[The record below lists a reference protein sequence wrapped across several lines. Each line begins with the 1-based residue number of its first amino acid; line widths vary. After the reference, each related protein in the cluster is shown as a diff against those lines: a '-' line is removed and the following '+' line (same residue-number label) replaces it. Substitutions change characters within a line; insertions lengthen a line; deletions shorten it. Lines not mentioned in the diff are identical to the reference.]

1 MVVLWQHK
9 KLCGLMVT
17 PSLAQARLTLTRR
30 GKVHAKLTQQRP
42 WHRRQQRLSH
52 VALAQAFTSLATMLE
67 VGMALD
73 QALVLLAENN
83 KNLWHR
89 ALWLTVTEHV
99 QQGLGFTDCLKRFH
113 SLFTQHMLACLH
125 AGEVS
130 GQLVTVLK
138 QIAHYCQR
146 QAATR
151 SQILKALL
159 YPMAVLLIGCGV
171 VVVLCVWV
179 MPSIQSMFDRF
190 DAALPWLTQAIVSS
204 STFLQQYGGYV
215 GMGIVTLLLSIKTL
229 YRRWPGF
236 AVLTMK
242 TLLRLP
248 VINTVITTQH
258 ALQMSQLLAMTLAI
272 GMPLHEGLNL
282 VKHAMSSLL
291 YRRFV
296 GGIQQQVQNGVMF
309 SQAISANMP
318 LPLFFRQMVQLGES
332 TGNLAGLMKQAAQTL
347 EGELETTLA
356 MCTTLLEPLLMASM
370 GGLIGTV
377 VIGMYLPVFS
387 MGNVL

>member
-9 KLCGLMVT
+9 KQCGLVEA
-17 PSLAQARLTLTRR
+17 PSLAQARLILTRQ

-52 VALAQAFTSLATMLE
+52 VALAQAFTSLATMLD

-73 QALVLLAENN
+73 QALVLLAENH
-83 KNLWHR
+83 KNIWHR
-89 ALWLTVTEHV
+89 ALWFTVTEHI
-99 QQGLGFTDCLKRFH
+99 QQGLGLADSLKRFAYH
-113 SLFTQHMLACLH
+113 FSQHTLACLH

-138 QIAHYCQR
+138 QLAHYCQR

-190 DAALPWLTQAIVSS
+190 DAALPWLTQAIVTC

-215 GMGIVTLLLSIKTL
+215 GIGIVTLVLGLKIL
-229 YRRWPGF
+229 YRRWPSF
-236 AVLTMK
+236 AVFIIKVM
-242 TLLRLP
+242 LRLP
-248 VINTVITTQH
+248 VVKDVIYTQH
-258 ALQMSQLLAMTLAI
+258 AVHMSQLLAMTLAI

-282 VKHAMSSLL
+282 VKNAMPSLL

-296 GGIQQQVQNGVMF
+296 GDIQRQVQNGVMF
-309 SQAISANMP
+309 SQAIPTKMP
-318 LPLFFRQMVQLGES
+318 LPILFRQMVQLGES
-332 TGNLAGLMKQAAQTL
+332 TGNLEGLMQQAAETL
-347 EGELETTLA
+347 EDELETTLA
-356 MCTTLLEPLLMASM
+356 MCTTLLEPILMASM